1 MAQRTTGNVTRNRTT
16 TNRTVANRAN
26 SNRRNAARGN
36 MYVYDNTARQLDVRR
51 QLQEAPRPQLSNE
64 TRKNRDKAQHM
75 NPGYVLFLLGA
86 VCICAIV
93 LINYVQ
99 LQSEI
104 TATVKQISTMESQLN
119 TMQMTNEETYNRI
132 VSNVDLEEVRKIAIG
147 ELGMT
152 YAKEGQIITY
162 ENAGSDYM
170 RRVSE

>member
-1 MAQRTTGNVTRNRTT
+1 MAQRTTGNVSRNT
-16 TNRTVANRAN
+16 TNRTISNRTNA
-26 SNRRNAARGN
+26 NRRNAATSN
-36 MYVYDNTARQLDVRR
+36 LYVYDNTARQLDVRR
-51 QLQEAPRPQLSNE
+51 QLQEAPRKQLSNE

-104 TATVKQISTMESQLN
+104 TTTVKQISTMESQLN
-119 TMQMTNEETYNRI
+119 TMRLTNDENYNRV

>member
-1 MAQRTTGNVTRNRTT
+1 MAQTTKRRVSRTSTNNTRQ
-16 TNRTVANRAN
+16 VA
-26 SNRRNAARGN
+26 RNN

-51 QLQEAPRPQLSNE
+51 QLEEAPRRQLSNE

-75 NPGYVLFLLGA
+75 NPGYVFFLLGA
-86 VCICAIV
+86 LCIFAMV

-104 TATVKQISTMESQLN
+104 TTTANTISVLESNLNNMQL
-119 TMQMTNEETYNRI
+119 TNDENYNRI
-132 VSNVDLEEVRKIAIG
+132 VSSIDLEEVRKIAIG

-152 YAKEGQIITY
+152 YAKEGQVITY
-162 ENAGSDYM
+162 ESAGSDYM

>member
-1 MAQRTTGNVTRNRTT
+1 MAQRTRGNVSRNTTT
-16 TNRTVANRAN
+16 TNRTNR
-26 SNRRNAARGN
+26 NRMAATRGN
-36 MYVYDNTARQLDVRR
+36 LYVYDNTARQLDVRR
-51 QLQEAPRPQLSNE
+51 QLQEAPKKQLSNE
-64 TRKNRDKAQHM
+64 TRKNRDKAHHM
-75 NPGYVLFLLGA
+75 NPGYVFFLLGA

-104 TATVKQISTMESQLN
+104 TTTVKQISTMESQLN
-119 TMQMTNEETYNRI
+119 TMRLTNDENYNRV